1 MAPVAEDL
9 TALQDVNEASILHTL
24 RQRYN
29 KDLIYTSIGPVLIA
43 VNPVRIATPKASRE
57 APGSGT
63 CREGGE
69 GGGRSRRW
77 RLEAI
82 HGGGT

>member
-1 MAPVAEDL
+1 MSGAVAEDL

-43 VNPVRIATPKASRE
+43 VNPVRPRHALSQPRD
-57 APGSGT
+57 P
-63 CREGGE
+63 R
-69 GGGRSRRW
+69 RRW
-77 RLEAI
+77 RPLER
-82 HGGGT
+82 